1 LIGLIRSGASDDA
14 FTGGR
19 DGAIARVE
27 LITSAQRQWR
37 WCEEQ
42 TRAIVAESFAP
53 GAVVT
58 EVVGRTDIGPG
69 QIYPGGNR
77 YWRRPDPIVLPI
89 RHSGGRGD
97 GRNHPIFSSFRLG
110 VL

>member
-1 LIGLIRSGASDDA
+1 M
-14 FTGGR
+14 
-19 DGAIARVE
+19 ARVE
-27 LITSAQRQWR
+27 LITDAQRQWR

-58 EVVGRTDIGPG
+58 EVAGRTDIGPG

-77 YWRRPDPIVLPI
+77 YWCRPDPIVLPI
-89 RHSGGRGD
+89 RHSGSRGD
-97 GRNHPIFSSFRLG
+97 DRNHPIFSFSGWGL
-110 VL
+110 L